1 MKQGIETS
9 LKNQK
14 EWKEKSKGVDQLLSK
29 KDQVI
34 KEKLKEIEKLKLQ
47 VADLKRNEDECR
59 DSM

>member
-1 MKQGIETS
+1 VKQGIETS